1 MLIRKARAE
10 EYPDVRLFYHSL
22 IDAMQG
28 STYHPKWQKDIYPAP
43 EDLQTAIRAQ
53 TLYIGLIENQIA
65 AAMVKV

>member
-28 STYHPKWQKDIYPAP
+28 KCDRGRFSVTKKCDREPSPVSLPLAEFFSRRYNGVGN
-43 EDLQTAIRAQ
+43 E
-53 TLYIGLIENQIA
+53 
-65 AAMVKV
+65 VF